1 MCCTPFNIVCAPI
14 AQIRQIHTEPGYRRD
29 DSHGHRQD
37 IDQVAPGE
45 AVSTKRNHSEVGAP
59 KNERHNSIF
68 VYKAQGKKY
77 VSTTKLVVEP
87 VREINL
93 LTSLLHVG
101 PKAFFVLIYSRTGY
115 RGTEAP
121 TLE

>member
-1 MCCTPFNIVCAPI
+1 MLYLSFVMTFVYCKNDFIKLFQDGEFQTL
-14 AQIRQIHTEPGYRRD
+14 YRRD
-29 DSHGHRQD
+29 DSLGNHQD
-37 IDQVAPGE
+37 IDQVAPGV

-101 PKAFFVLIYSRTGY
+101 PKSLLRPYLFTHRISWD
-115 RGTEAP
+115 
-121 TLE
+121 